1 MSAYVSTKSRLD
13 VHSIAKISIL
23 GALACILMM
32 FQFPLP
38 FAPAFYQLDFSEV
51 IVLIGGFALGPW
63 AAVCIEAL
71 KIVLNLLLN
80 GSATMGVGELGNF
93 IIGCA
98 LVLPPVILYKKEKT
112 KKHAIVGLLIGTIL
126 MSVVGAIVNYFVLLP
141 AYAFFMQPYL
151 TIDMIIGMGHAIN
164 SNINSLLPLV
174 LICVVPFN
182 IVKGIMVSAVVML
195 TYKKIA
201 PVLKKL

>member
-51 IVLIGGFALGPW
+51 VVLIGGFALGPW

>member
-126 MSVVGAIVNYFVLLP
+126 MSIVGAIVNYFVLLP

>member
-51 IVLIGGFALGPW
+51 VVLIGGFALGPW

-126 MSVVGAIVNYFVLLP
+126 MSIVGAIVNYFVLLP